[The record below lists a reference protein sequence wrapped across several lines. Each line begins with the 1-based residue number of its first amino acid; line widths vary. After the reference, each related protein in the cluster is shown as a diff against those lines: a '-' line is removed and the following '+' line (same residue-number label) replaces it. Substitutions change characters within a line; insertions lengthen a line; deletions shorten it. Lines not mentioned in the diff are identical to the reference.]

1 MSCLFCSII
10 EGEIPAKKVY
20 EDDSVLAFHD
30 ITPAAPVHVLVVPKK
45 HIEKLTDLTDEDSG
59 VMGHILTLMP
69 RLLSELGLEGR
80 GVRVVNNC
88 LEEAGQSV
96 FHIHFHILGG
106 RAFSWPPG

>member
-45 HIEKLTDLTDEDSG
+45 HIGKLTDLTDEDSG